1 MVNCKKVM
9 VFVMCSML
17 VLTLLAGC
25 GSSSSSS
32 KESEKA
38 QSSSGDKQEQP
49 KEDVEEKKLRIFF
62 TNAFYTAPYCA
73 PLNEEAKKTADA
85 MGVELQIV
93 DGKGDAQVQLD
104 QIQNAILQ
112 EFDGIMYFP
121 ADMASSVNIVR
132 KIKDSGIP
140 FVIVNSQVDS
150 FVQDLIGTF
159 VGPDPLSQGRIA
171 AQMAIEALGADG
183 GNVVFI
189 EGAGG
194 SEGQIKRSEGFEEVL
209 KDNPQINILGKQQA
223 DWDPA
228 KAMKVMEDFLTKFG
242 DKIDLVYTHDDGMF
256 QGVAKVL
263 KDKGLTDKVKVVS
276 IGANRAGVAAVKAG
290 ELYGTASQSP
300 QEEGRKGVEAII
312 KVINGEKLDPWIK
325 TESVPV
331 TSKNVDEFGDAGW

>member
-49 KEDVEEKKLRIFF
+49 KEDAEEKKLRIFF

-85 MGVELQIV
+85 MSVELQIV

-150 FVQDLIGTF
+150 SVQDLIGTF

-209 KDNPQINILGKQQA
+209 KDNPQILI
-223 DWDPA
+223 
-228 KAMKVMEDFLTKFG
+228 
-242 DKIDLVYTHDDGMF
+242 
-256 QGVAKVL
+256 
-263 KDKGLTDKVKVVS
+263 
-276 IGANRAGVAAVKAG
+276 
-290 ELYGTASQSP
+290 
-300 QEEGRKGVEAII
+300 
-312 KVINGEKLDPWIK
+312 
-325 TESVPV
+325 
-331 TSKNVDEFGDAGW
+331 